1 VGQAVTLTVT
11 PAADTAPSVFVDWGD
26 GSSSNLG
33 VVSAARAATHA
44 YTNAGSY
51 GITATAT
58 DNGNTFSTATAVTVS
73 PRPVF
78 GVDVTIAPSNNPSVN
93 TVVTFTATISGD
105 TTAQI
110 VSYKWTFTDPDGTVT
125 IVTTS
130 GKTYTTTLTKVGT
143 YNVEVIATAS
153 DNRTASSQ
161 TQVVT
166 H

>member
-1 VGQAVTLTVT
+1 MAIN
-11 PAADTAPSVFVDWGD
+11 SK
-26 GSSSNLG
+26 SSSPKKT
-33 VVSAARAATHA
+33 SASPSSA
-44 YTNAGSY
+44 
-51 GITATAT
+51 
-58 DNGNTFSTATAVTVS
+58 FSTATAVTVS